1 MAYAALRTILFI
13 IMESTMVLKLPDGEE
28 IQDVL
33 ALEIVSVFK
42 F

>member
-1 MAYAALRTILFI
+1 
-13 IMESTMVLKLPDGEE
+13 MESTMVLKLPDGEE